1 MGTALYKFKAFSVE
15 GKSNTTSVSSPFGYC
30 RRSDYRPFSQ
40 FVKSSG
46 GRLFP
51 VDTLAQKSY
60 MIQECNFYYLSI
72 EFNLDGI
79 RELLMTSTKTEV
91 LTDSLENVAQSLV
104 SKGEIQKIEMTQESN
119 LSKFKSEVESSQ
131 GHHFSLLQHE
141 TKKLQSDM
149 EKMHNKLRYETDD
162 VTIAI
167 RAEFAYHKAKT
178 DHMYN
183 KLDRG
188 IHALSAEIE
197 ATKYDVIKY
206 FIGTIVYISTVGVA
220 VIFRALQKGHDHEP

>member
-1 MGTALYKFKAFSVE
+1 MAACAACRYAGKIGTVSGIGTALYKFKAFSVE
-15 GKSNTTSVSSPFGYC
+15 GKSNTTSAIQFLASLSSFSSPSGYC

-51 VDTLAQKSY
+51 VDTLAQ
-60 MIQECNFYYLSI
+60 
-72 EFNLDGI
+72 
-79 RELLMTSTKTEV
+79 
-91 LTDSLENVAQSLV
+91 SLV
-104 SKGEIQKIEMTQESN
+104 SKGEIQKVRFIDSGVPVGPWLVMLHIEMTQESN

-141 TKKLQSDM
+141 TKKLRSDI
-149 EKMHNKLRYETDD
+149 EKMRSELRYKTDD

-178 DHMYN
+178 NHMYS

-188 IHALSAEIE
+188 IHALSVEIE
-197 ATKYDVIKY
+197 ATKNDVIKY
-206 FIGTIVYISTVGVA
+206 FIGTFVYIATVGVA
-220 VIFRALQKGHDHEP
+220 VIRILM